1 MTDRPQGAFAD
12 PHHRRMSKS
21 LCSLHLRVCIAV
33 AAFLLLWGT
42 AWHLLGP
49 ARARMSILIAGVYG
63 NTSAEPLPAK
73 IVDQNEDKNTRP
85 REVTETDTVVHDYD
99 DLPDIPTDM
108 ALNKGATD
116 NPFDRKVRGADVNT
130 VALKPRMSALYHG
143 MARAELIALCVHR
156 LQKYATYLG
165 IESVDAYV
173 QKHAPQK
180 GMELNMR
187 YQVCVGVHVCVCVYV
202 CMRVCL

>member
-1 MTDRPQGAFAD
+1 
-12 PHHRRMSKS
+12 
-21 LCSLHLRVCIAV
+21 
-33 AAFLLLWGT
+33 
-42 AWHLLGP
+42 
-49 ARARMSILIAGVYG
+49 MSILIAGVYG